1 MDKDLKWT
9 KRIQVIEMSVTISP
23 GLLWMLDVLI
33 NIGEVCTKPC
43 VFTSIRKKKR
53 LKYGSRLYGHT
64 TLNAPDLL
72 WNMEVGLER
81 ARNGQSFLCRE
92 RRSQMRSATSSQSRI
107 LLPPLTFL
115 LPFPLIW
122 DLFHL
127 QLWILREHCKWDVS
141 PALLCVLWGW
151 LRNTCNRFNPNEL
164 LPLVP
169 CTAN

>member
-1 MDKDLKWT
+1 MDKT
-9 KRIQVIEMSVTISP
+9 NP
-23 GLLWMLDVLI
+23 GDRDECDYFPRTLVDAGCFNKHWWGVYKT
-33 NIGEVCTKPC
+33 VC
-43 VFTSIRKKKR
+43 VYFTSIRKKKR

-92 RRSQMRSATSSQSRI
+92 RWSQMRSATSSQSRI